1 MGCQLVYKK
10 LVDLICSLKPIYF
23 QAYYSQVHVV
33 IVTVHINLLN
43 YVIIMLQNHHTIKLP
58 KNIGSQF
65 QCGISMPSSTRL
77 RNNSILFT
85 MLLSWSDILKVNLSD
100 GPFAKLGIS

>member
-1 MGCQLVYKK
+1 MGSQLVYKK
-10 LVDLICSLKPIYF
+10 LVDPIYSLKPIYF
-23 QAYYSQVHVV
+23 QAYCSPVHVV
-33 IVTVHINLLN
+33 IVTVQINLLN
-43 YVIIMLQNHHTIKLP
+43 YVIIMLQNHHIISYL
-58 KNIGSQF
+58 NIGSQF

-77 RNNSILFT
+77 RKNSILLT